1 MRLGSRVAA
10 LESGNGDAFKP
21 WHRIIVGDG
30 QTEEEA
36 IAAYEHEHGPLG
48 NDPHFVIRF
57 IV

>member
-1 MRLGSRVAA
+1 MAA